1 MNHLETHQILYPN
14 QFGFRAEHSCE
25 SQLLV
30 IINDFAY
37 ALNNILQVDVGI
49 LDLSKPFDKV
59 PHTRLI
65 QILEF
70 YRIYQGQATS
80 MDQISFMKSIAKCV
94 GN

>member
-1 MNHLETHQILYPN
+1 MQILCPN

-30 IINDFAY
+30 TINDFAY
-37 ALNNILQVDVGI
+37 ALNNKLQVDIGI
-49 LDLSKPFDKV
+49 LDFSKAFDKV

-65 QILEF
+65 QKLE
-70 YRIYQGQATS
+70 YYGIARGQATL
-80 MDQISFMKSIAKCV
+80 MDQIIFIKSITTC